1 MQREQSLAPLWQPK
15 VRPRLGQHRA
25 LNKPLDKGTLFMR
38 LTMAI
43 FLALT
48 VLAFASFDYQGLN
61 IYNAFLGTIANFRV
75 LMLSPQL
82 THFSLVEAAEGML
95 ITLSLALLT
104 TVIGA
109 ILALFFGLLAAQNL
123 SSPLIS
129 GLIKGGVAFI
139 RAVPTILWVLIFAI
153 AAGLG
158 SVAAVTGM
166 AFHSVGYLVKAYAEA
181 FEEVD
186 SGVIEALRATGAS
199 WWQIVCQAVLPTA
212 QSYLLSW
219 TFVRFEINFVG
230 ALAMG
235 AAAGAG
241 GLGFDLFLASAHYF
255 DLREVG
261 FITYLVLAVALVL
274 ETITTQIK
282 VRLRVQ
288 T

>member
-1 MQREQSLAPLWQPK
+1 M
-15 VRPRLGQHRA
+15 
-25 LNKPLDKGTLFMR
+25 
-38 LTMAI
+38 
-43 FLALT
+43 
-48 VLAFASFDYQGLN
+48 
-61 IYNAFLGTIANFRV
+61 
-75 LMLSPQL
+75 
-82 THFSLVEAAEGML
+82 
-95 ITLSLALLT
+95 
-104 TVIGA
+104 
-109 ILALFFGLLAAQNL
+109 
-123 SSPLIS
+123 
-129 GLIKGGVAFI
+129 
-139 RAVPTILWVLIFAI
+139 
-153 AAGLG
+153 
-158 SVAAVTGM
+158 
-166 AFHSVGYLVKAYAEA
+166 
-181 FEEVD
+181 
-186 SGVIEALRATGAS
+186 
-199 WWQIVCQAVLPTA
+199 LPTA